1 MSGVNQRFEQVF
13 KVSLDEMDKVNIE
26 VYGKAMASIMKP
38 ALETMKPIFQLVYEQ
53 GVKDGKAESKEG

>member
-1 MSGVNQRFEQVF
+1 MSEVNERFEQVF

>member
-1 MSGVNQRFEQVF
+1 MSEINQRFEQVF
-13 KVSLDEMDKVNIE
+13 KVSLDEMNKVNIE

>member
-1 MSGVNQRFEQVF
+1 MGEVNQRFEQVF
-13 KVSLDEMDKVNIE
+13 KVSLDEMDKVNID

-38 ALETMKPIFQLVYEQ
+38 ALETMKPIFQIVYEQ

>member
-1 MSGVNQRFEQVF
+1 MSEVNQRFEQVF

>member
-1 MSGVNQRFEQVF
+1 MSEINQRFEQVF

>member
-1 MSGVNQRFEQVF
+1 MSEINQRFEQVF

-53 GVKDGKAESKEG
+53 GVKDGKAECKEG

>member
-1 MSGVNQRFEQVF
+1 MSEINQSFEQVF